1 MQQPLEVPW
10 RPLEQLG
17 NEFIEFSQRTPR
29 GLQTLP
35 RSNMVTTSRESKSIR
50 CRGNSS
56 AEFGESDEMVRQ
68 QATDEDLIRTRKARA
83 RKVIRRLKKE
93 FPEAECALHHE
104 SEFQLL
110 VATILSAQCTDVRV
124 NMATP
129 ELFRRFPDAASL
141 ARASQAA
148 VEKIVKPLG
157 FFRNKA
163 ANIRA
168 MAQAL
173 VNHHQGQVPQEM
185 DDLVQLPGVGRKTAS
200 VVLGTWFGI
209 PSGVVVDTHVKR
221 ICNLLGLTESKN
233 PDIIERDL
241 MEILPKKEWIEFS
254 HRIILHGRR
263 TCIARRPQ
271 CQACVLLKTCPRVG
285 LPEIE

>member
-1 MQQPLEVPW
+1 MPAK
-10 RPLEQLG
+10 
-17 NEFIEFSQRTPR
+17 R
-29 GLQTLP
+29 GPATEELITE
-35 RSNMVTTSRESKSIR
+35 RKS
-50 CRGNSS
+50 
-56 AEFGESDEMVRQ
+56 
-68 QATDEDLIRTRKARA
+68 RA

-93 FPEAECALHHE
+93 FPDAECALNHD
-104 SEFQLL
+104 SAFQLL

-129 ELFRRFPDAASL
+129 ELFEKFPDADALSK
-141 ARASQAA
+141 STQKA

-163 ANIRA
+163 TNIRN
-168 MAQAL
+168 MAKELIAL
-173 VNHHQGQVPQEM
+173 HNGDVPQDM
-185 DDLVQLPGVGRKTAS
+185 DAMVALPGVGRKTAS

-221 ICNLLGLTESKN
+221 ISGLLGLTESKN
-233 PDIIERDL
+233 PEIVERDL
-241 MEILPKKEWIEFS
+241 MAILPKKEWIEFS

-271 CQACVLLKTCPRVG
+271 CSGCPLLVACPRVG
-285 LPEIE
+285 LEPLEK